1 MGAGAQSSDCIYLG
15 TQGQRQGES
24 SDPHLRSHPACEVRV
39 LKAAPRWVSVVS
51 VVSVKVSVTVSS
63 ARILL
68 FFCCQEFMLTR
79 IQVVVGSLPGCV

>member
-1 MGAGAQSSDCIYLG
+1 
-15 TQGQRQGES
+15 
-24 SDPHLRSHPACEVRV
+24 
-39 LKAAPRWVSVVS
+39 VSVVS